1 MGSLVELLGVER
13 ATETQGDTL
22 TEENVVSKGSNTAVV
37 DLDLGERDGVD
48 AVLAGDLKTDSV
60 AGLGVPGS
68 LGTSLNLGVDL
79 VVVRSSEDAEVV
91 RSGNG
96 SAVLGS
102 SVANSGA
109 VSSQSS
115 LVSIV
120 ASGSTSQETLVA
132 DNGIDVGDGAL
143 EEIEESTAVETG
155 LLEVEVEL
163 STLSGG
169 GREEVEETLK
179 LETLGEGVGDLD
191 LGVESVGGVPGLG
204 KGQAGRLVGVFSLNS
219 SRGGLLMAGLAS
231 DLEGNAVGGGVLEL
245 EGGGREVVEILVE
258 EL

>member
-1 MGSLVELLGVER
+1 MQACEAGTELVGSLVELLGVER

-22 TEENVVSKGSNTAVV
+22 TEENVIMSQSHISPFELNSTN
-37 DLDLGERDGVD
+37 LGERDGVD

-163 STLSGG
+163 GTLSGG

-204 KGQAGRLVGVFSLNS
+204 KGQACTGVKH
-219 SRGGLLMAGLAS
+219 
-231 DLEGNAVGGGVLEL
+231 
-245 EGGGREVVEILVE
+245 
-258 EL
+258 